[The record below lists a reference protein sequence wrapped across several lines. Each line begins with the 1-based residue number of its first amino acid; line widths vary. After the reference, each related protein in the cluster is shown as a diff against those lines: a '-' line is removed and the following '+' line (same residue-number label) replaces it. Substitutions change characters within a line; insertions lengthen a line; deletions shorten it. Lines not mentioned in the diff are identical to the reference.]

1 MTIVLYFFVLLNN
14 WYFGSK
20 KKTNQIWLLLTF
32 CFLFLMIAGAGPFYS
47 FHADYDN
54 YYRNYY
60 TVMDRGL
67 LDNNQI
73 GYSLI
78 MIIGNIFGLPFE
90 VFRLLVIAG
99 CLWLLY
105 RYVIN
110 RYHVNAN
117 YILTLYMMYAV
128 IMDSEQ
134 FRNWI
139 ALSILLSGIHLLESP
154 KYTERFKFLLI
165 WLASISFHYSFI
177 FYAPLI
183 FVTGEQNNK
192 WLKRFVIL
200 SMIFSLVIILNGNEI
215 PFQSFIIDYTGNRVI
230 EDYLTTQTNFGFL
243 IPTIMHGSSIF
254 LAYWSRKIIQRK
266 HFGVNLNLLPS
277 EPNYEQTKI
286 INYEL
291 KIANIIYRIN
301 ISMLIIFS
309 LYIINVQF
317 YRLMRSLLLITYVI
331 CAKASS
337 YIIRRTP
344 YILFNLMVITSV
356 LIWLYLDLVHRID
369 PSRLLLPFFFENIF

>member
-1 MTIVLYFFVLLNN
+1 MTIALYFFVLLNN

-32 CFLFLMIAGAGPFYS
+32 GFLFLMIAGAGPFYS

-60 TVMDRGL
+60 TVMERGL

-78 MIIGNIFGLPFE
+78 MIIGNILGLPFE
-90 VFRLLVIAG
+90 AFRLLVIIG

-105 RYVIN
+105 HYIIN

-117 YILTLYMMYAV
+117 YVLTLYMMYAV

-139 ALSILLSGIHLLESP
+139 ALTILLSGIHLLESS
-154 KYTERFKFLLI
+154 KYIDRFKFLLVWI
-165 WLASISFHYSFI
+165 ASISFHYSFI
-177 FYAPLI
+177 FYAPLL
-183 FVTGEQNNK
+183 FVTGENNNK
-192 WLKRFVIL
+192 WLKRFVII
-200 SMIFSLVIILNGNEI
+200 SMSFSLIIILNGNEI
-215 PFQSFIIDYTGNRVI
+215 PFQSFIIDYIGNRVI

-266 HFGVNLNLLPS
+266 HFGVNLDLLPND
-277 EPNYEQTKI
+277 PNYEQTKI

-291 KIANIIYRIN
+291 KIANIIYWIN
-301 ISMLIIFS
+301 ISMLIIFP

-344 YILFNLMVITSV
+344 YILFNLMVIASV
-356 LIWLYLDLVHRID
+356 LIWLYLDLIHRID
-369 PSRLLLPFFFENIF
+369 PSRLLLPFFFEN